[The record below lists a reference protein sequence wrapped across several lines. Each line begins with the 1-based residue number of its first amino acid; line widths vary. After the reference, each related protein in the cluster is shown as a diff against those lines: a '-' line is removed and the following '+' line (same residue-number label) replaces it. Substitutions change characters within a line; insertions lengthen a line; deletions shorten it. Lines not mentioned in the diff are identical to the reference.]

1 MMRKRLI
8 LSLVLISGVL
18 AAAACSSSSS
28 DPDPSGGSSGS
39 SGGSSGSSGGSSGS
53 SGSSGTSG
61 GPIDGAVA
69 DTSPSDASDGGGD
82 AGWVGPDGGVAAAM
96 TFFVTSKGNGKGGDF
111 RAAAGDA
118 DGLAGADAF
127 CKSLAQAVSPVLGA
141 KTWKAYL
148 STNAV
153 TARSR
158 IGAGPWVNA
167 KGVVIATSV
176 ANLHDEP
183 AGAKNALSET
193 TDIDELGNKVPIA
206 GPNVHDI
213 LTGATLNGGSAASNC
228 SNWTSS
234 ATNGKAMVG
243 HANRAGGGDQPMSWN
258 AAHEITGCK
267 EPPAGAGSTAGTVAS
282 GGGRGSIFCFV
293 P

>member
-1 MMRKRLI
+1 MMRKRLT
-8 LSLVLISGVL
+8 LSLLLASGVL

-28 DPDPSGGSSGS
+28 DPIDPGGSSGS
-39 SGGSSGSSGGSSGS
+39 SGGSSGSSGTSGGS

-61 GPIDGAVA
+61 GPADSAAA
-69 DTSPSDASDGGGD
+69 DTSTADAGDGGD
-82 AGWVGPDGGVAAAM
+82 AGWVGPDGGVAASM
-96 TFFVTSKGNGKGGDF
+96 TFFVTSKGKGKGGDF

-127 CKSLAQAVSPVLGA
+127 CKSLANAVSPVLGA

-148 STNAV
+148 STDAV

-158 IGAGPWVNA
+158 IGAGPWYNA
-167 KGVVIATSV
+167 KGVMIASSL

-193 TDIDELGNKVPIA
+193 TDLDELGNKVAIA
-206 GPNVHDI
+206 NPNVHDI
-213 LTGATLNGGSAASNC
+213 LTGANLAGMSVNGFNC
-228 SNWTSS
+228 ANWTSS

-243 HANRAGGGDQPMSWN
+243 HANRAGGGTNPMSWN
-258 AAHEITGCK
+258 SAHEITGCK
-267 EPPAGAGSTAGTVAS
+267 EPPAAGNANGTVAV